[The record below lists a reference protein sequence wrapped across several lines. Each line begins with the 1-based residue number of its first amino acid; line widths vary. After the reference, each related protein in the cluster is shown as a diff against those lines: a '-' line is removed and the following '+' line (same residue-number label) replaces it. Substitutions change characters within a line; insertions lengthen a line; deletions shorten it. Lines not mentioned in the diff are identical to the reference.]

1 MKRVRYP
8 LVQSRMV
15 RPGVPVLVATCASVV
30 LLAACGG
37 NTSSSALT
45 AATTKPLT
53 CDDSMKTAFKPDA
66 NTTVTLV
73 KAFKKGDDINV
84 SGTSSGVTAANDL
97 CMVKLNVG
105 PGNPGPAG
113 APSTSPGIGIE
124 VWVPSPLNGRV
135 PGIRGGGFVR

>member
-1 MKRVRYP
+1 MKQVRDP

-15 RPGVPVLVATCASVV
+15 RLGLPVLVTTCASVV

-84 SGTSSGVTAANDL
+84 SGTSSGVRPAAASRR
-97 CMVKLNVG
+97 
-105 PGNPGPAG
+105 P
-113 APSTSPGIGIE
+113 PSGS
-124 VWVPSPLNGRV
+124 SDSNHR
-135 PGIRGGGFVR
+135 

>member
-1 MKRVRYP
+1 M
-8 LVQSRMV
+8 QSRMV
-15 RPGVPVLVATCASVV
+15 RLGLPVLVATCASAV

-53 CDDSMKTAFKPDA
+53 CDDSMKAAFKPDA

-84 SGTSSGVTAANDL
+84 SGTASGVKAANDECL
-97 CMVKLNVG
+97 VKLNVG

-113 APSTSPGIGIE
+113 AP
-124 VWVPSPLNGRV
+124 VD
-135 PGIRGGGFVR
+135 VRWHWHRSVAAVARQLE

>member
-8 LVQSRMV
+8 LMQSRMV
-15 RPGVPVLVATCASVV
+15 RLGLPGLVATCASAV

-53 CDDSMKTAFKPDA
+53 CDDSMKAAFKPDA

-73 KAFKKGDDINV
+73 KAFKKGDDMLSVERHGVGCQGGERRV
-84 SGTSSGVTAANDL
+84 SGEAECRSGKSGAGWRTVDVRWHWHRSVAAVARQL
-97 CMVKLNVG
+97 
-105 PGNPGPAG
+105 
-113 APSTSPGIGIE
+113 E
-124 VWVPSPLNGRV
+124 
-135 PGIRGGGFVR
+135 